1 MIIYHLMAA
10 LIAGDRS
17 VVMTVMFNLSTSRS
31 RRTFSAKHSKKINKN
46 MLKKILWTTIRA

>member
-1 MIIYHLMAA
+1 MAA

-46 MLKKILWTTIRA
+46 MLKKILWTAIRA